1 MGKGNDP
8 VYSTT
13 TTFQTFPL
21 PAGLEPNVPAADY
34 ASDPRAIA
42 IADAARNLTTLR
54 DRWLNPPEWVKWVD
68 EPVPG
73 YPRRPVP
80 CNAESATA
88 LKQRTL
94 TKLYN
99 ARPAWLSHAH
109 ETLDAAV
116 AEAYGWPVDISKD
129 DTLAA
134 LLALNLKRS
143 RAAV

>member
-13 TTFQTFPL
+13 TTFNTFPFPTHL
-21 PAGLEPNVPAADY
+21 APNVPAADY
-34 ASDPRAIA
+34 AQDPHAVA
-42 IADAARNLTTLR
+42 IADATRNLVTLR
-54 DRWLNPPEWVKWVD
+54 DRWLHPPEWVKWGE

-73 YPRRPVP
+73 YPKRPVP
-80 CNAESATA
+80 RNAAAAAE

-109 ETLDAAV
+109 EALDAAV
-116 AEAYGWPVDISKD
+116 AEAYGWPADISED

-134 LLALNLKRS
+134 LLAFNLERS
-143 RAAV
+143 